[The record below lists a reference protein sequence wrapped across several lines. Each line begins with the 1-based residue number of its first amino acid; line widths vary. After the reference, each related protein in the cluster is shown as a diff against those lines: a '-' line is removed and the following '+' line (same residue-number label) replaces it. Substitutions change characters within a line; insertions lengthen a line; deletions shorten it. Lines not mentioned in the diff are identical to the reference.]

1 MNPLAG
7 GPRTS
12 GAGGDPLAFG
22 ARRLGEGQ
30 PCLVIAHAGLAHGG
44 SAERALRLIEA
55 SFRAGADAILF
66 PIFRADEL
74 VVRRHSERRE
84 LEELELPE
92 RDWKGVLEAARG
104 SGLGV
109 IAEPRDGPSLDLAL
123 TAGVDALQSHPG
135 DLDHPEL
142 LRALGASG
150 RPVVRGAGG
159 ADDDALR
166 GAIEAVAAPVAVAF
180 GPAEAP
186 APVEELRLGEIAA
199 LRERLRVSVGLAD
212 PTDGGSP
219 FALVAPALAAAQGAE
234 FVEKRLVL
242 DRGLRGRDG
251 AAALSP
257 EEFYRSVELLRQA
270 ERARGELL
278 PRGAA
283 PRGRGRSIV
292 AAGLIARGEVL
303 TAQALRFKRTEDR
316 LGRSLSPAEAQRVIG
331 RRAAR
336 PIQADEAIR
345 EDMLE

>member
-1 MNPLAG
+1 MSPLAR
-7 GPRTS
+7 GPRTPS
-12 GAGGDPLAFG
+12 PGGAPLAFG

-30 PCLVIAHAGLAHGG
+30 PCLVIAHVGFAHEG
-44 SAERALRLIEA
+44 SADTARRLIEA
-55 SFRAGADAILF
+55 AFRAGADAILF
-66 PIFRADEL
+66 PLFRADEL
-74 VVRRHSERRE
+74 LVRRHPERRE
-84 LEELELPE
+84 LEGLELPARE
-92 RDWKGVLEAARG
+92 WRGVLEAARG

-109 IAEPRDGPSLDLAL
+109 IVEPRDTASCDLAL
-123 TAGVDALQSHPG
+123 EAGVDALQSHPG

-150 RPVVRGAGG
+150 HPVLLAAGG
-159 ADDDALR
+159 ADEATLR
-166 GAIEAVAAPVAVAF
+166 ATLELLAGPAAVAL

-186 APVEELRLGEIAA
+186 APVEELRLGEIAS
-199 LRERLRVSVGLAD
+199 LRERLRVSVGFAD

-242 DRGLRGRDG
+242 DRGRRGRDG

-270 ERARGELL
+270 ERARGEA
-278 PRGAA
+278 AA
-283 PRGRGRSIV
+283 PRATAPRGRSIV

-303 TAQALRFKRTEDR
+303 VAERLRFKKTEDR
-316 LGRSLSPAEAQRVIG
+316 AERGLRPSEAQSVIG